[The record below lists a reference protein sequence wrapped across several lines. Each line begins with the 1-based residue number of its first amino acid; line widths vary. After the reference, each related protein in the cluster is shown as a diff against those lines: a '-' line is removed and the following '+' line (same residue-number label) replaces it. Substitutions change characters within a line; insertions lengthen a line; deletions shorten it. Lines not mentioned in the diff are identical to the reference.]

1 MDTNIEVR
9 YKQLPFEIIEDF
21 KKNIERSSIS
31 ITVIHDKYQYYNA
44 TGGPADI
51 IIYIDQ
57 HLTELIVG
65 GVSGLVVNGVYDSIK
80 TIWKKLQA
88 YYSTQQT
95 EIQEDKNYISLN
107 FKLKPDRTL
116 KYSLEGT
123 VDEKIIIN
131 LTENIFK
138 YLKDTEKQ
146 NKDFQNP
153 DFKDKDDLKPKI
165 RMRYNPKT
173 NSWNPVNFAE
183 FEKWRDEQIR
193 QAEEKYDG

>member
-9 YKQLPFEIIEDF
+9 YKQLPFEIIEEF
-21 KKNIERSSIS
+21 ENNIEKASIS
-31 ITVIHDKYQYYNA
+31 ITVIHDKDQYYNA

-57 HLTELIVG
+57 HLTEIIVG
-65 GVSGLVVNGVYDSIK
+65 GVSGLVINGVYDSIK
-80 TIWKKLQA
+80 TIWKKLRA
-88 YYSTQQT
+88 YYYSKQI

-123 VDEKIIIN
+123 VDEKIINN
-131 LTENIFK
+131 LTKNIFE
-138 YLKDTEKQ
+138 YLENTEKQ

-153 DFKDKDDLKPKI
+153 DYKDKDDFKPKI

-193 QAEEKYDG
+193 QAEDKYDG

>member
-1 MDTNIEVR
+1 METNIEVR

-21 KKNIERSSIS
+21 EKNIKKSSIS
-31 ITVIHDKYQYYNA
+31 ITVIHDKDQYYNA

-57 HLTELIVG
+57 HLTEIIVG
-65 GVSGLVVNGVYDSIK
+65 GVSGLVINGVYDSIK
-80 TIWKKLQA
+80 TIWKKLRT
-88 YYSTQQT
+88 YYSTKKI

-123 VDEKIIIN
+123 VDEKIINN
-131 LTENIFK
+131 LTANIFE

-146 NKDFQNP
+146 NKDFQNLEY
-153 DFKDKDDLKPKI
+153 KDEDDLKPKI

-193 QAEEKYDG
+193 QAEDKYDG